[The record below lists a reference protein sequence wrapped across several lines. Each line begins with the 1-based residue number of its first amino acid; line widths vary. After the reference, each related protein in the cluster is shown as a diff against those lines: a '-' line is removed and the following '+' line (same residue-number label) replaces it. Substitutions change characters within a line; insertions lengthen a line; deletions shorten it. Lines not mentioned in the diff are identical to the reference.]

1 MSTWPCRC
9 EMCAPPLDSC
19 DACGAPEGEVCSDW
33 CSEHP
38 RHNMPCAAMSLVG
51 RLSALGVLLR
61 NLAVAGA
68 LCQAYWT
75 GREEG
80 VADMDPMNG
89 LIGAWRPGCGR
100 EVPR

>member
-1 MSTWPCRC
+1 MSWLCRC
-9 EMCAPPLDSC
+9 EMCVPPLDSC
-19 DACGAPEGEVCSDW
+19 DACEASAGELCRDD

-38 RHNMPCAAMSLVG
+38 RHKMPCHAMSLVG

-68 LCQAYWT
+68 LCAAHDYGWDAHSLYDD
-75 GREEG
+75 GDHRH
-80 VADMDPMNG
+80 
-89 LIGAWRPGCGR
+89 WHPGCGR